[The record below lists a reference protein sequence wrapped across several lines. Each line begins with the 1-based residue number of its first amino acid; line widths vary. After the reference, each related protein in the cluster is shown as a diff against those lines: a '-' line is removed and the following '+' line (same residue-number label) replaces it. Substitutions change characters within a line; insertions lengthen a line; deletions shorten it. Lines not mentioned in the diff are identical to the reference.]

1 MDLLDLAVKIGVED
15 NASSKVGSISSGIT
29 STLSSAVKTGAVATG
44 AAVAAAATGV
54 AALTTQ
60 ATQAYATYEQM
71 TGGVAKLYGNAG
83 QTLEEFAA
91 ANNQSAD
98 EAASAWE
105 RNNAAQATVMA
116 NAQNA
121 WKTTGLSAN
130 DYMETATQFS
140 ASLISS
146 LGGDTQA
153 AADLTQT
160 AMEAMSDNV
169 NTFGTNFE
177 DVSNAFKGFSK
188 QNYTML
194 DNLKLG
200 YGGTQSE
207 MERLISDANEYA
219 ASIGES
225 SDLTIDSFADQV
237 KAIQL
242 IQQKQQIAGTTAK
255 EASTTIE
262 GSVAAAKAA
271 WENFAVALSGDTLDL
286 DSIRESFGTLNEAVG
301 TAASN
306 IVPKVAEVLTN
317 IGNLLG
323 TGMPTTLENIGAAI
337 EQYAPQLQAALSS
350 LLNGIGD
357 FFSTAGPAI
366 AESAGAALGEAIG
379 ELPSIAQDY
388 IPGAIQT
395 IGEIM
400 QGFIS
405 GIFPD
410 SLADPLNEQVAT
422 VFGGLSD
429 AASPA
434 LSWFSETAPTLVGSA
449 CDTIGGAFQSFSD
462 VAGPIFEG
470 INTVISDAFSWLTG
484 EGSGQVAVT
493 IDSIGAY
500 FETFATSVQTAL
512 SPVSDYISGA
522 FSSLGEGG
530 VGETLN
536 TALSGIQT
544 LFENL
549 STVVETAGT
558 TIGGILDGFIDGFTS
573 AFGESTQSAIQ
584 TLLDKFNGA
593 GDTIS
598 GFWETA
604 QPVLT
609 TVADILG
616 STLATAITL
625 AVDAF
630 SAVVTIVQSVIDGFT
645 NFATTLSN
653 VPSLVETVITNIGT
667 FFSTL
672 PETIA
677 GFLASV
683 ITNVQTWVTDM
694 GTKAAEA
701 ATSFLNSLT
710 SGFDSVLSWAGGIG
724 GSILSAV
731 GDLGNLLWSAGAS
744 IMQGFLNGL
753 KSFWSDVTGWI
764 SGVAEWIA
772 ANKGPID
779 YDRQLLIPHGKAIME
794 GFGEGLETGFSGVQE
809 YVSAMADD
817 LSDSMPDI
825 DLGSS
830 LKGVTEKGGWSELFS
845 NGGSI
850 SVYNLTIDGARVN
863 QDVASLTGDYLLELA
878 RIGAL

>member
-15 NASSKVGSISSGIT
+15 NASTKVSSISSGIT
-29 STLSSAVKTGAVATG
+29 STLGSAVKTGAVAAG
-44 AAVAAAATGV
+44 AAVTATATGV
-54 AALTTQ
+54 AALTAQ

-116 NAQNA
+116 NAQTA

-130 DYMETATQFS
+130 EYMETATQFS

-207 MERLISDANEYA
+207 MERLIADANEYA

-242 IQQKQQIAGTTAK
+242 IQQKQQIAGTTAR

-262 GSVAAAKAA
+262 GSVSAAKAA
-271 WENFAVALSGDTLDL
+271 WENFAVALSGDTLNL
-286 DSIRESFGTLNEAVG
+286 DSIRASFGTLGEAVG

-306 IVPKVAEVLTN
+306 IIPKVSDVLTN
-317 IGNLLG
+317 IGDLIG
-323 TGMPTTLENIGAAI
+323 TGMPTTLDNIGSAVSD
-337 EQYAPQLQAALSS
+337 YAPQLQEALSV
-350 LLNGIGD
+350 LLHGIGD
-357 FFSTAGPAI
+357 FMATSGPEI
-366 AESAGAALGEAIG
+366 AQSAGAALGAAIG
-379 ELPSIAQDY
+379 ELPAIAQDY
-388 IPGAIQT
+388 IPGAIQA
-395 IGEIM
+395 IGDTV

-410 SLADPLNEQVAT
+410 SLSDPLNEQVAT
-422 VFGGLSD
+422 VFGGLSG
-429 AASPA
+429 AASSA
-434 LSWFSETAPTLVGSA
+434 LTWFSETAPTLVSGA
-449 CDTIGGAFQSFSD
+449 CDTIGGAFQGFSD

-470 INTVISDAFSWLTG
+470 VNSAISGAFSWLTG
-484 EGSGQVAVT
+484 EGSGQVATTVET
-493 IDSIGAY
+493 VGGY
-500 FETFATSVQTAL
+500 FSTLAASVQTAL
-512 SPVSDYISGA
+512 SPIAGYISGA

-530 VGETLN
+530 IGETLS

-544 LFENL
+544 LFETL
-549 STVVETAGT
+549 STVVQTAGT
-558 TIGGILDGFIDGFTS
+558 TIGGILDGFTTGFTE
-573 AFGESTQSAIQ
+573 AFGESTQGAIQ
-584 TLLDKFNGA
+584 GLLDHFSGA
-593 GDTIS
+593 GETLS

-604 QPVLT
+604 QPILT
-609 TVADILG
+609 TVASILG

-630 SAVVTIVQSVIDGFT
+630 SAVVTVVETVIAGFT

-653 VPSLVETVITNIGT
+653 VPSLVSTVVTNIGA

-672 PETIA
+672 PATIA
-677 GFLASV
+677 GFLANV
-683 ITNVQTWVTDM
+683 ITSVQTWVTTM

-701 ATSFLNSLT
+701 ATGFLNSLT
-710 SGFDSVLSWAGGIG
+710 TGFSSVLSWASGIG
-724 GSILSAV
+724 NSILSAV
-731 GDLGNLLWSAGAS
+731 GDLGGLLWNAGAS
-744 IMQGFLNGL
+744 IMEGFLNGL

-772 ANKGPID
+772 ANKGPIE
-779 YDRQLLIPHGKAIME
+779 YDRQLLVPHGKAIME
-794 GFGEGLETGFSGVQE
+794 GFGEGLQTGFAAVQE
-809 YVSAMADD
+809 DVSAMAGS
-817 LSDSMPDI
+817 LAGAVPAI
-825 DLGSS
+825 DLGPS
-830 LKGVTEKGGWSELFS
+830 LKGVTEKGGWSELLAG
-845 NGGSI
+845 GGSV
-850 SVYNLTIDGARVN
+850 SVYNLTIDGAKVN
-863 QDVASLTGDYLLELA
+863 QDVASITGDYLLNLA